1 MQLNAMKESV
11 ENRKVFIL
19 QIDYLKIKIN
29 SKYLMLLVGSL
40 DLDPVNRRAG
50 SFSKQTWRSK

>member
-40 DLDPVNRRAG
+40 YLDPINRRAD